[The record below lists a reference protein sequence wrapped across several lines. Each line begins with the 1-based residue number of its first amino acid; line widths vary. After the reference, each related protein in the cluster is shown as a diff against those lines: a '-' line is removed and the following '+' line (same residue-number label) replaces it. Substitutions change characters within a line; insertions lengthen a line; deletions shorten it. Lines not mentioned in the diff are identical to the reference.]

1 MALIDRQL
9 REVWDALRAKAPGPE
24 ALQAVRIRNLRGIQD
39 LKVPFRYPVCVLA
52 GPNGCGKSTV
62 LFACACAYRDPDRK
76 PRDLMPST
84 IFPNFI
90 NKQEQKISDVP
101 VETELEFDYQHKGL
115 SYTMV
120 WKRGKS
126 WNRSYKGR
134 PGGEQPERKLYIR
147 TLANLTNPAEV
158 RSFLQLARKEFMIQ
172 NLPVESLM
180 FAGRI
185 LPQRYQNLTLIKTQ
199 RRDLLFA
206 QLDNQQST
214 GYSEFHMSAGERA
227 VLRFSKD
234 LSKLQGT
241 LVLIDEI
248 EAGLHPYTQQQVMLG
263 LQRIALRQDL
273 QVIVASH
280 STTVLDSVPPEGR
293 IFLHRN
299 ADTDNVQMTTTPYK
313 DILQRALYGQSHD
326 RLSILCEDKISEAI
340 VLGVLDAI
348 NPTLDPPLA
357 PDALLVG
364 RDTGSSE
371 FAGHVRALGK
381 FGRLADFLMVLDGD
395 AQDKVQSITAA
406 AEAYGYMAEPLV
418 LPGATA
424 PEQWIWSI
432 LQKHPQDYAG
442 GLGVTLEEL
451 KRSLAEIEQIYQ
463 GHHHLQTNRIWKPA
477 LEALAERFRRTPET
491 LARLSG
497 RTETTA
503 QRGAMLS
510 FQTELLEKIQSWRA
524 RNQN

>member
-1 MALIDRQL
+1 MALIDRELL
-9 REVWDALRAKAPGPE
+9 RVWDALRAKAPGPE

-62 LFACACAYRDPDRK
+62 LFACACAYQDPSRQ
-76 PRDLMPST
+76 PRDLTPST

-90 NKQEQKISDVP
+90 NKQEQKVSDVP
-101 VETELEFDYQHKGL
+101 VKTELEFDYQHKGS

-120 WKRGKS
+120 WRRGKS

-134 PGGEQPERKLYIR
+134 RGGKQPERKLYIR

-158 RSFLQLARKEFMIQ
+158 RSFLQLARKEFVTQ

-180 FAGRI
+180 FARRI
-185 LPQRYQNLTLIKTQ
+185 LPQRYQNLALIKTQ
-199 RRDLLFA
+199 KRDLLFA

-227 VLRFSKD
+227 VLRFSKE
-234 LSKLQGT
+234 LSKLQGA

-248 EAGLHPYTQQQVMLG
+248 EAGLHPYTQQQIMLG

-273 QVIVASH
+273 QIIVASH
-280 STTVLDSVPPEGR
+280 STIVLDSVPLEGR
-293 IFLHRN
+293 IFLDRN
-299 ADTDNVQMTTTPYK
+299 ANTDNVQMIATSYK
-313 DILQRALYGQSHD
+313 DILQKALYGQSHD

-340 VLGVLDAI
+340 VLGVVDAI

-381 FGRLADFLMVLDGD
+381 FGRLADCLMVLDGD
-395 AQDKVQSITAA
+395 AQDKVRSIMTA
-406 AEAYGYMAEPLV
+406 AEAYGYMPEPLI
-418 LPGATA
+418 LPGSTA
-424 PEQWIWSI
+424 PEQWIWNI
-432 LQKHPQDYAG
+432 LQEHSQDYASD
-442 GLGVTLEEL
+442 LGVAPEEL

-463 GHHHLQTNRIWKPA
+463 GHHNLQTHQIWKPA
-477 LEALAERFRRTPET
+477 LEALAERFRRTPEH

-497 RTETTA
+497 STETTA
-503 QRGAMLS
+503 RRGSMLS
-510 FQTELLEKIQSWRA
+510 FQVELLERIQSWRA
-524 RNQN
+524 RNKT